1 MSSPGPRVDLTLIPL
16 RLFLG
21 VTFVYAGVQKLAD
34 PAYLRASAPSSVQAQ
49 LAAAQRTSPI
59 GGALSVVA
67 HNAVLF
73 GLLIA
78 LGELAVGAAT
88 LLGLWTRVAAAGGM
102 ALALSFLLTVS
113 WHTSPYYLGADIVFL
128 MAFTPLLIAGPHPW
142 SLDALADRRSRAD
155 AGLAVPRP
163 VPVELDRLRRL
174 CGLNTNGECWAQS
187 DGHCDASGCPV
198 LDESRRRQVERAV
211 DLPRRRFLETARMA
225 GGLALVGLVGG
236 AATAAVGRMLDVGG
250 GGGAGAASTPG
261 ALSKAASGAGSRSG
275 RFDAA
280 HDGFARLHPR
290 EAAGPTDR
298 RVAGRA
304 ARLGR
309 HVRRSRHR
317 RSRRGHPPERPD
329 VRRLRH
335 RVSAP
340 GLHRR
345 VRLRRR

>member
-49 LAAAQRTSPI
+49 LAAAERTSPI

-67 HNAVLF
+67 DNAVLF
-73 GLLIA
+73 GLLIV
-78 LGELAVGAAT
+78 LGVLAVGAAT
-88 LLGLWTRVAAAGGM
+88 LFGLWTRVAAAGGM

-163 VPVELDRLRRL
+163 VLVEPRPAAPTLWPEHQRRVLGAVGRTLRRIRVS
-174 CGLNTNGECWAQS
+174 GAQTRAGGARS
-187 DGHCDASGCPV
+187 
-198 LDESRRRQVERAV
+198 SRRWISHGVASS
-211 DLPRRRFLETARMA
+211 RRCRRLWPGA
-225 GGLALVGLVGG
+225 GGSGRRGG
-236 AATAAVGRMLDVGG
+236 QRAVGRMLDVGG

-261 ALSKAASGAGSRSG
+261 ALSKAAQRRQAVVQR
-275 RFDAA
+275 
-280 HDGFARLHPR
+280 DGC
-290 EAAGPTDR
+290 
-298 RVAGRA
+298 
-304 ARLGR
+304 
-309 HVRRSRHR
+309 
-317 RSRRGHPPERPD
+317 
-329 VRRLRH
+329 
-335 RVSAP
+335 
-340 GLHRR
+340 
-345 VRLRRR
+345 

>member
-1 MSSPGPRVDLTLIPL
+1 
-16 RLFLG
+16 
-21 VTFVYAGVQKLAD
+21 
-34 PAYLRASAPSSVQAQ
+34 VQAQ

-128 MAFTPLLIAGPHPW
+128 VAFTPLLIAGPHPW

-155 AGLAVPRP
+155 AGLAVPTP
-163 VPVELDRLRRL
+163 VTIDFDRLRRI
-174 CGLNTNGECWAQS
+174 CGFYA
-187 DGHCDASGCPV
+187 DGSCRARADGRCEAAGCPV
-198 LDESRRRQVERAV
+198 LDDGRRQVERAV

-261 ALSKAASGAGSRSG
+261 ALSKAAGGASSGPAGSTPPTTGSPGSTHATPPGQPIGASQDVPRGSAATFVDPGTGDPAVVIHRSDQTFVAFDTVCPHQG
-275 RFDAA
+275 CTVEYDAGADEFQCPCHGARFDGRTGAV
-280 HDGFARLHPR
+280 LQ
-290 EAAGPTDR
+290 GPAEQDL
-298 RVAGRA
+298 RA
-304 ARLGR
+304 VPVRLG
-309 HVRRSRHR
+309 S
-317 RSRRGHPPERPD
+317 D
-329 VRRLRH
+329 DRLYA
-335 RVSAP
+335 V
-340 GLHRR
+340 
-345 VRLRRR
+345 